1 MLVVSWPIFVVDT
14 KIIFRYNS
22 VAPLNTIVQYQ
33 KTEQKKLAQKIVE
46 NFQPSRG
53 TFKAETL
60 AVNRNLL

>member
-14 KIIFRYNS
+14 KIIFRYNF

-46 NFQPSRG
+46 NFQSSRG
-53 TFKAETL
+53 TF
-60 AVNRNLL
+60 